1 MNLDEQDWEQSNIG
15 RLQQLLKETEQW
27 PNRGFE
33 WYYWQRQLH
42 LPLKTLAH
50 SGPVTAAAF
59 SPHGARIVTSSEDG
73 VNWLRKLQRSC
84 GGKKALLA
92 VSQSASVTGRFR

>member
-15 RLQQLLKETEQW
+15 RLQQLLKEPGQS
-27 PNRGFE
+27 PNCGFE

-59 SPHGARIVTSSEDG
+59 SPNGASIVTTSEDG
-73 VNWLRKLQRSC
+73 VAQVWETASGPKLATFREY
-84 GGKKALLA
+84 GAPIY
-92 VSQSASVTGRFR
+92 SV